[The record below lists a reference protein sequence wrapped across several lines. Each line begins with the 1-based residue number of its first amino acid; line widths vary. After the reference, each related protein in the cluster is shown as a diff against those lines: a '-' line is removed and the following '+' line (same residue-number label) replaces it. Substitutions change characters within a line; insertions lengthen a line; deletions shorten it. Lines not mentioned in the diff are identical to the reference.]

1 MEKLIKFIVC
11 AAIILATF
19 KFAGDMDRTEH
30 AIMLMSDTEYEEIKD
45 SLSNIHNSE
54 PSEKQ
59 IANEWY
65 SRKGNYMKVILL
77 FDEGSKVVGEFLPAP
92 PTT

>member
-11 AAIILATF
+11 AAIILATL

-65 SRKGNYMKVILL
+65 SRKGN
-77 FDEGSKVVGEFLPAP
+77 
-92 PTT
+92 

>member
-1 MEKLIKFIVC
+1 MEKIIKLIVC
-11 AAIILATF
+11 AAIILAAF

-30 AIMLMSDTEYEEIKD
+30 AIMLMSDTENEEIKD
-45 SLSNIHNSE
+45 SLSNIHDAE

-65 SRKGNYMKVILL
+65 SRKGN
-77 FDEGSKVVGEFLPAP
+77 
-92 PTT
+92 

>member
-1 MEKLIKFIVC
+1 MEKIIKLIVC

-54 PSEKQ
+54 PSEKTDCQ
-59 IANEWY
+59 
-65 SRKGNYMKVILL
+65 R
-77 FDEGSKVVGEFLPAP
+77 VV
-92 PTT
+92 

>member
-11 AAIILATF
+11 AAIILAAF

-45 SLSNIHNSE
+45 SLSNIHDSE

-65 SRKGNYMKVILL
+65 NRKGN
-77 FDEGSKVVGEFLPAP
+77 
-92 PTT
+92 

>member
-1 MEKLIKFIVC
+1 MEKIIKFIVC

-19 KFAGDMDRTEH
+19 KYAGDMDRTEY

-45 SLSNIHNSE
+45 SLYNIHNSE

-65 SRKGNYMKVILL
+65 SRKGN
-77 FDEGSKVVGEFLPAP
+77 
-92 PTT
+92 

>member
-1 MEKLIKFIVC
+1 MEKVIKFIFV

-65 SRKGNYMKVILL
+65 SRRVISMKVILL
-77 FDEGSKVVGEFLPAP
+77 FDEGSKVVGELLPAP
-92 PTT
+92 PT